1 MYSYPVLTETQQQNL
16 PALIK
21 PAVSI
26 PQAFEDSTHRLWFC
40 ETEQGEMVLKVC
52 DHQSVKKSS
61 FWQAMNSL
69 FAADFPASLESINY
83 THQYLQQNGHLLVPE
98 HIVSEKSS
106 FVLTRFLAGQDI
118 EQHAVTDDLVIKLA
132 KHLAVLHQ
140 QTSTTWGR
148 LSKPTLK
155 ADEWSTRLHDVLVA
169 LVETN
174 EINIPQDIVELVLEQ
189 TKMLQVEQFV
199 PIMPDLRWDQLRLLE
214 NGELAVVDL
223 DAFVIAPRELELV
236 LLEYLLIPQQAEL
249 FKQVYQAYLPI
260 PDLSDCRYSYRLL
273 LFLMN
278 VLGESSIE
286 NWMTSDICF

>member
-1 MYSYPVLTETQQQNL
+1 
-16 PALIK
+16 
-21 PAVSI
+21 
-26 PQAFEDSTHRLWFC
+26 
-40 ETEQGEMVLKVC
+40 
-52 DHQSVKKSS
+52 
-61 FWQAMNSL
+61 
-69 FAADFPASLESINY
+69 
-83 THQYLQQNGHLLVPE
+83 
-98 HIVSEKSS
+98 
-106 FVLTRFLAGQDI
+106 
-118 EQHAVTDDLVIKLA
+118 VIKLA

-236 LLEYLLIPQQAEL
+236 LLEYLLTPQQAEL